1 MNKLSI
7 IKYIITVCLI
17 LIIVILDIAPEKTIY
32 LLHHK
37 IIEMMTHIKNCLER

>member
-17 LIIVILDIAPEKTIY
+17 LIIVIPPEKTIY